1 MTTRHSDGPELR
13 EQTIIG
19 ENLRRAH
26 PVVRDGTFSSF
37 LLLLEDVEPVDA
49 NPLVPDPQRRRG

>member
-1 MTTRHSDGPELR
+1 MTNRHLHRRDPGEP
-13 EQTIIG
+13 TTVG

-37 LLLLEDVEPVDA
+37 LLLLEDVAPVDP
-49 NPLVPDPQRRRG
+49 NPLVPDSQRRRG